1 MNQSLRLTPRISE
14 APASGMSPAA
24 SPRAAAVCPGM
35 AMPELLRGSITPGTR
50 AREGPAPAFGA
61 SSMRSRGIA
70 PLGVIYLERS
80 CAGSRGG
87 YGQDWAVAWGGVP
100 RRGFKYSRTCCW
112 RSQERVYLFMTSSVI
127 PAAVERSG
135 GAGGSHPAWAA
146 PRDPNPGGA
155 EGHGPDSAPRTAGAP
170 TGQGLRI
177 WGA

>member
-1 MNQSLRLTPRISE
+1 
-14 APASGMSPAA
+14 MSPAA

-35 AMPELLRGSITPGTR
+35 VMLGLLHGSVIPGTQ
-50 AREGPAPAFGA
+50 AREGPALAFGA
-61 SSMRSRGIA
+61 SSTRSRGIA
-70 PLGVIYLERS
+70 PLGVIYLEWS

-87 YGQDWAVAWGGVP
+87 YGQDWAVVWGDVP
-100 RRGFKYSRTCCW
+100 RRGFKYSQTCCW

-146 PRDPNPGGA
+146 LRGPNPQGA
-155 EGHGPDSAPRTAGAP
+155 EGHGPNSAPRTAGAP

-177 WGA
+177 RGAGSAWGV